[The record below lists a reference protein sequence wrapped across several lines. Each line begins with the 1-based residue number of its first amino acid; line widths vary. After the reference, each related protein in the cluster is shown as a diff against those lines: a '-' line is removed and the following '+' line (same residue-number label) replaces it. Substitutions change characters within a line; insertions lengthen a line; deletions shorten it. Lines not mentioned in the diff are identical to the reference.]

1 HELIDSLYDLRPI
14 RSGKAY
20 KEAMKALTTVMR
32 VARRNKDQ
40 NDYLETLSGLIG
52 EYEAKTRNVSVEED
66 PIGNLRFLLEEN
78 DMTASDL
85 GRLLGD
91 RSLGTRV
98 LKGERS
104 LSKTHIKVLSRRFR
118 VSPAL
123 FI

>member
-1 HELIDSLYDLRPI
+1 
-14 RSGKAY
+14 
-20 KEAMKALTTVMR
+20 MKALTTVMR